1 MLAKV
6 KRQNKIFMLLLYCL
20 LYAMYLHS
28 IYQVDSIILP
38 LSLQDIEEFSFGGY
52 SSVQCVE
59 TWPPWMGN
67 TFTLV
72 VLCIQYL
79 LPLVVLPLVHSQ
91 VPPRPR
97 PRLGM
102 LIAFDCILYRF

>member
-1 MLAKV
+1 
-6 KRQNKIFMLLLYCL
+6 MLLLYCL

-91 VPPRPR
+91 VPPP
-97 PRLGM
+97 PRLEISAANRSIGSTTGCT
-102 LIAFDCILYRF
+102 ITEKAPTRH